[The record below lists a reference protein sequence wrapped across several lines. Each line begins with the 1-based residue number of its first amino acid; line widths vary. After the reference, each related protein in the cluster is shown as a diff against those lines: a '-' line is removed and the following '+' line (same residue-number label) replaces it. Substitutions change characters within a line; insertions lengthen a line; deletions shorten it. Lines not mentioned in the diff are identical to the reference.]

1 MPIKLLPIVLFAL
14 SPLLVS
20 AKPAAPPAP
29 ATASATALAL
39 VAAARSQVGVT
50 VLYDARYERL
60 AYPGGDVPLERGV
73 CTDVVV
79 RAYRKLGQDLQVLV
93 HEDMR
98 QAWGVYQQ
106 QGRWQM
112 KGPDRNIDH
121 RRVPNLGPFFARHG
135 SSLPPS
141 KDAGD
146 YRAGDIVTW
155 RLPRNLTH
163 IGIVSDKQSWNGVP
177 LLIHNI
183 GEGAREENILFSYPV
198 TGHYRWQPG
207 WQPGWRAR

>member
-1 MPIKLLPIVLFAL
+1 MPSRLLFLLLFSLAPVL
-14 SPLLVS
+14 
-20 AKPAAPPAP
+20 
-29 ATASATALAL
+29 ASASPQAL

-50 VLYDARYERL
+50 LRYDPRYERL

-79 RAYRKLGQDLQVLV
+79 RAYRQLGQDLQVLV

-98 QAWGVYQQ
+98 KAWDVYQR

-121 RRVPNLGPFFARHG
+121 RRVPNLGTYFARHG
-135 SSLPPS
+135 TSLSPS
-141 KDAGD
+141 KEAGA

-155 RLPRNLTH
+155 RLPGNLTH
-163 IGIVSDKQSWNGVP
+163 IGIVSDRQSWNGVP
-177 LLIHNI
+177 LIIHNI
-183 GEGAREENILFSYPV
+183 GAGAREENILFSYAI
-198 TGHYRWQPG
+198 TGHYRWQPRRVA
-207 WQPGWRAR
+207 PP

>member
-1 MPIKLLPIVLFAL
+1 MPSRLLFLLLFYLAPVL
-14 SPLLVS
+14 
-20 AKPAAPPAP
+20 
-29 ATASATALAL
+29 ASATPQAL

-50 VLYDARYERL
+50 LRYDPRYERL

-79 RAYRKLGQDLQVLV
+79 RAYRQLGQDLQVLV

-98 QAWGVYQQ
+98 KAWDVYQR

-121 RRVPNLGPFFARHG
+121 RRVPNLGTYFARHG
-135 SSLPPS
+135 TSLSPS
-141 KDAGD
+141 KEAGA

-155 RLPRNLTH
+155 RLPGNLTH
-163 IGIVSDKQSWNGVP
+163 IGIVSDRPSWNGVP
-177 LLIHNI
+177 LIIHNI
-183 GEGAREENILFSYPV
+183 GAGAREENILFSYAI
-198 TGHYRWQPG
+198 TGHYRWQPRRVA
-207 WQPGWRAR
+207 PP